1 MYNCANI
8 SKNLVLSQCAA
19 GVAAIE
25 PELILINFDDIDRAS
40 SEVNGNVISELVLLD
55 AKKGYKY
62 SSAKNAMEAD
72 SPLVKGTYRNAFD
85 HKVVA
90 RVFDKT
96 QDIKDELMKLKEGKV
111 VAIVKNVDKR
121 NEATRYEVYGWENG
135 LEMGDLQAPSTD
147 ADGVIYNITLQSG
160 DNAKESQLPMSLYAG
175 ALTATETMVA
185 GLVAPAA

>member
-8 SKNLVLSQCAA
+8 SKNLVLNQCAA

-40 SEVNGNVISELVLLD
+40 SVVDGNVISELVLLN

-175 ALTATETMVA
+175 TLTATETMVA